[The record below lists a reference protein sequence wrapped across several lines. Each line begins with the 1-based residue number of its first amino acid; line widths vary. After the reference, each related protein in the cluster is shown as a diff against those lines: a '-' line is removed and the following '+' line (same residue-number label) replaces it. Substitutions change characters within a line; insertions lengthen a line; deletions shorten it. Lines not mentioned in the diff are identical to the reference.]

1 MHGLFNSSI
10 PSNPKVVCSL
20 IQIAHFGGLF
30 VCPVFHRFLLMIV
43 TQVEA
48 DGDLLTV
55 VHKSLILLIVPNVPQ
70 CSMQLEL
77 GFFKQN
83 Q

>member
-1 MHGLFNSSI
+1 
-10 PSNPKVVCSL
+10 
-20 IQIAHFGGLF
+20 
-30 VCPVFHRFLLMIV
+30 MIV
-43 TQVEA
+43 SQAEA
-48 DGDLLTV
+48 DADSNLLTV

-77 GFFKQN
+77 GISKQN

>member
-1 MHGLFNSSI
+1 
-10 PSNPKVVCSL
+10 
-20 IQIAHFGGLF
+20 
-30 VCPVFHRFLLMIV
+30 MIV
-43 TQVEA
+43 SQVEA
-48 DGDLLTV
+48 EADGNLLTD
-55 VHKSLILLIVPNVPQ
+55 VHKSLILLNVPNVPQ

>member
-1 MHGLFNSSI
+1 VGFLFALCFSPSSM
-10 PSNPKVVCSL
+10 
-20 IQIAHFGGLF
+20 
-30 VCPVFHRFLLMIV
+30 MIV
-43 TQVEA
+43 SDADAEA
-48 DGDLLTV
+48 DANGNLLTD

-77 GFFKQN
+77 GFLKQN

>member
-1 MHGLFNSSI
+1 
-10 PSNPKVVCSL
+10 
-20 IQIAHFGGLF
+20 
-30 VCPVFHRFLLMIV
+30 MIV
-43 TQVEA
+43 TQAEAEA
-48 DGDLLTV
+48 DGNLLTV

-70 CSMQLEL
+70 CSMQLEQ